1 MARVLM
7 MTDFTESYGNK
18 LLQGIIKYSH
28 EHSPWVVGKIPLSF
42 RDGNQLKT
50 AADIASHWKADA
62 IIGQFRS
69 FEDIRPFQERGII
82 PVAQDYLQTFPGI
95 VNITGDYLEAGRMAA
110 RYFLYKGLKHLAF
123 YGMNGVVWSDGRRNG
138 FMEVAARDTGV
149 FLRKSDIREI
159 KNLKTSWWY
168 NTDKLT
174 HWLRSLPK
182 PVGIYCCDD
191 NKAYDIIEACAQSQ
205 QTGLRIPEDIL
216 LLGTDND
223 ETVCQ
228 LCLPQLS
235 SVALDVENAGYQVAT
250 LIEYLL
256 EIPPQERS
264 KHYSDIIV
272 RPTHIVTRQST
283 DALVNDNP
291 YIFRVLQ
298 YIDSNIGKPIRVDD
312 LVDLVPMSRRTLEE
326 TFAKSMGTSIYRY
339 IIQTRVS
346 RFQELIH
353 NGLPPTKA
361 AMELGIEYKSL
372 SRELK
377 RISGLSPKEY
387 ASRKDLK

>member
-50 AADIASHWKADA
+50 AAEIADHWKADA

-82 PVAQDYLQTFPGI
+82 PVAQDFLQSFPGI
-95 VNITGDYLEAGRMAA
+95 INITGDYLEAGRMAA
-110 RYFLYKGLKHLAF
+110 RYFMERGLRHFAY
-123 YGMNGVVWSDGRRNG
+123 YGLNGVVWSDGRRDG
-138 FMEVAARDTGV
+138 FMEVAARDAGAP
-149 FLRKSDIREI
+149 LRKSDIREI

-168 NTDKLT
+168 STEKLI

-191 NKAYDIIEACAQSQ
+191 NKAYNIIEACSQSQ

-228 LCLPQLS
+228 LCMPQLS
-235 SVALDVENAGYQVAT
+235 SVALDVEIAGYQVAA

-256 EIPPQERS
+256 NLPPGERS

-272 RPTHIVTRQST
+272 RPTHIVTRHST

-291 YIFRVLQ
+291 YISKILR
-298 YIDSNIGKPIRVDD
+298 YIENNIGKSLRVED
-312 LVDLVPMSRRTLEE
+312 LVALVPMSRRTLEE
-326 TFAKSMGTSIYRY
+326 TFSKSMGTSIYR
-339 IIQTRVS
+339 
-346 RFQELIH
+346 
-353 NGLPPTKA
+353 
-361 AMELGIEYKSL
+361 
-372 SRELK
+372 
-377 RISGLSPKEY
+377 
-387 ASRKDLK
+387 

>member
-50 AADIASHWKADA
+50 AAEIADHWKADA

-82 PVAQDYLQTFPGI
+82 PVAQDFLQSFPGI
-95 VNITGDYLEAGRMAA
+95 INITGDYLEAGRMAA
-110 RYFLYKGLKHLAF
+110 RYFMERGLRHFAY
-123 YGMNGVVWSDGRRNG
+123 YGLNGVVWSDGRRDG
-138 FMEVAARDTGV
+138 FMEVAARDAGAP
-149 FLRKSDIREI
+149 LRKSDIREN

-168 NTDKLT
+168 NTEKLI

-191 NKAYDIIEACAQSQ
+191 NKAYNIIEACSQSQ

-228 LCLPQLS
+228 LCMPQLS
-235 SVALDVENAGYQVAT
+235 SVALDVEIAGYQVAA

-256 EIPPQERS
+256 NQPPKERS

-272 RPTHIVTRQST
+272 RPTHIVTRHST

-291 YIFRVLQ
+291 YISKILR
-298 YIDSNIGKPIRVDD
+298 YIENNIGKSLRVED
-312 LVDLVPMSRRTLEE
+312 LVALVPMSRRTLEE
-326 TFAKSMGTSIYRY
+326 TFSKSMGTSIYRY

-346 RFQELIH
+346 RFQKLILG
-353 NGLPPTKA
+353 GLSPSQA
-361 AMELGIEYKSL
+361 AMELGLEYKSL
-372 SRELK
+372 SREFK
-377 RISGLSPKEY
+377 RQTGLSPKDFLSQ
-387 ASRKDLK
+387 AQ

>member
-50 AADIASHWKADA
+50 AAEIADHWKADA

-69 FEDIRPFQERGII
+69 FEDIRPFQEKGII
-82 PVAQDYLQTFPGI
+82 PVAQDFLQSFPGI
-95 VNITGDYLEAGRMAA
+95 INITGDYLEAGRMAA
-110 RYFLYKGLKHLAF
+110 RYFMERGLRHFAY
-123 YGMNGVVWSDGRRNG
+123 YGLNGVVWSDGRRDG
-138 FMEVAARDTGV
+138 FMEVAARDAGAP
-149 FLRKSDIREI
+149 LRKSDIREI

-168 NTDKLT
+168 NTEKLI

-191 NKAYDIIEACAQSQ
+191 NKAYNIIEACSQSQ

-228 LCLPQLS
+228 LCMPQLS
-235 SVALDVENAGYQVAT
+235 SVALDVEIAGYQVAA

-256 EIPPQERS
+256 NLPPKERS

-272 RPTHIVTRQST
+272 RPTHIVTRHST

-291 YIFRVLQ
+291 YISKILR
-298 YIDSNIGKPIRVDD
+298 YIENNIGKSLRVED
-312 LVDLVPMSRRTLEE
+312 LVSLVPMSRRTLEE
-326 TFAKSMGTSIYRY
+326 TFSKSMGTSIYRY

-346 RFQELIH
+346 RFQKLILG
-353 NGLPPTKA
+353 GLSPSQA
-361 AMELGIEYKSL
+361 AMELGLEYKSL
-372 SRELK
+372 SREFK
-377 RISGLSPKEY
+377 RQTGLSPKEFLSQ
-387 ASRKDLK
+387 AQ

>member
-18 LLQGIIKYSH
+18 LLQGIIRYSH

-95 VNITGDYLEAGRMAA
+95 INITGDYLEAGRMAA
-110 RYFLYKGLKHLAF
+110 RYFIDKGIKHFAF
-123 YGMNGVVWSDGRRNG
+123 YGLNGIVWSDGRRNG
-138 FMEVAARDTGV
+138 FMEAAARNADV
-149 FLRKSDIREI
+149 LLRKSDIREI
-159 KNLKTSWWY
+159 RNLKTSWWY
-168 NTDKLT
+168 NADKLI

-191 NKAYDIIEACAQSQ
+191 NKAYNIIEACSQAQQ
-205 QTGLRIPEDIL
+205 AGLRIPEDIL

-228 LCLPQLS
+228 LCMPQLS

-256 EIPPQERS
+256 GFPPQERS
-264 KHYSDIIV
+264 RHYSDIIV
-272 RPTHIVTRQST
+272 RPTHIVTRHST

-291 YIFRVLQ
+291 YISRILR
-298 YIDSNIGKPIRVDD
+298 YIDDNVVKPLRVNE
-312 LVDLVPMSRRTLEE
+312 LVALVPMSRRTLEE
-326 TFAKSMGTSIYRY
+326 TFSKSMGSSIYRY
-339 IIQTRVS
+339 IIQTRIS
-346 RFQELIH
+346 RFQTLMQ
-353 NGLPPTKA
+353 NGLAPSQA
-361 AMELGIEYKSL
+361 AIEMGMDYKVL
-372 SRELK
+372 SREFK
-377 RISGLSPKEY
+377 RIKGLSPKEY
-387 ASRKDLK
+387 VAGIR

>member
-95 VNITGDYLEAGRMAA
+95 INITGDYLEAGRMAA
-110 RYFLYKGLKHLAF
+110 RYFIDKGVKHFAY
-123 YGMNGVVWSDGRRNG
+123 YGLNGIVWSDGRRNG
-138 FMEVAARDTGV
+138 FMEAAARNADV
-149 FLRKSDIREI
+149 LLRKSDIREI
-159 KNLKTSWWY
+159 RNLKTSWWY
-168 NTDKLT
+168 NADKLI

-191 NKAYDIIEACAQSQ
+191 NKAYTIIEACSQAQQ
-205 QTGLRIPEDIL
+205 AGLRIPEDIL

-235 SVALDVENAGYQVAT
+235 SVALDVEIAGYQVAT

-256 EIPPQERS
+256 GFPPQERS
-264 KHYSDIIV
+264 RHYSDIIV
-272 RPTHIVTRQST
+272 RPTHIVTRHST

-291 YIFRVLQ
+291 YIARILR
-298 YIDSNIGKPIRVDD
+298 YIGDNVGKPIRVDE
-312 LVDLVPMSRRTLEE
+312 LVELVPMSRRSLED
-326 TFAKSMGTSIYRY
+326 TFSQSMGTSIYQY

-346 RFQELIH
+346 RFQKLIQ
-353 NGLPPTKA
+353 NGQSPSQA
-361 AMELGIEYKSL
+361 ALEMGMDYKVL
-372 SRELK
+372 AREFK
-377 RISGLSPKEY
+377 RINGLSPKEY
-387 ASRKDLK
+387 VQSKL

>member
-50 AADIASHWKADA
+50 AAEIADHWKADA

-69 FEDIRPFQERGII
+69 FEDIRPFQEKGII
-82 PVAQDYLQTFPGI
+82 PVAQDFLQSFPGI
-95 VNITGDYLEAGRMAA
+95 INITGDYLEAGRMAA
-110 RYFLYKGLKHLAF
+110 RYFMERGLRHFAY
-123 YGMNGVVWSDGRRNG
+123 YGLNGVVWSDGRRDG
-138 FMEVAARDTGV
+138 FMEVAARDAGAP
-149 FLRKSDIREI
+149 LRKSDIREI

-168 NTDKLT
+168 NTEKLI

-191 NKAYDIIEACAQSQ
+191 NKAYNIIEACSQSQ

-228 LCLPQLS
+228 LCMPQLS
-235 SVALDVENAGYQVAT
+235 SVALDVEIAGYQVAA

-256 EIPPQERS
+256 NLPPKERS

-272 RPTHIVTRQST
+272 RPTHIVTRHST

-291 YIFRVLQ
+291 YISKILR
-298 YIDSNIGKPIRVDD
+298 YIENNIGKSLRVED
-312 LVDLVPMSRRTLEE
+312 LVALVPMSRRTLEE
-326 TFAKSMGTSIYRY
+326 TFSKSIGTSIYRY

-346 RFQELIH
+346 RFQKLIMG
-353 NGLPPTKA
+353 GLSPSQA
-361 AMELGIEYKSL
+361 AMELGLEYKSL
-372 SRELK
+372 SREFK
-377 RISGLSPKEY
+377 RQTGLSPKEFLSQ
-387 ASRKDLK
+387 AQ

>member
-50 AADIASHWKADA
+50 AAEIADHWKADA

-82 PVAQDYLQTFPGI
+82 PVAQDFLQSFPGI
-95 VNITGDYLEAGRMAA
+95 INITGDYLEAGRMAA
-110 RYFLYKGLKHLAF
+110 RYFMERGLRHFAY
-123 YGMNGVVWSDGRRNG
+123 YGLNGVVWSDGRRDG
-138 FMEVAARDTGV
+138 FMEVAARDADAP
-149 FLRKSDIREI
+149 LRKSDIREI

-168 NTDKLT
+168 NTEKLI

-191 NKAYDIIEACAQSQ
+191 NKAYNIIEACSQSQ

-228 LCLPQLS
+228 LCMPQLS
-235 SVALDVENAGYQVAT
+235 SVALDVEIAGYQVAA

-256 EIPPQERS
+256 NLPPKERS

-272 RPTHIVTRQST
+272 RPTQIVTRHST

-291 YIFRVLQ
+291 YISKILR
-298 YIDSNIGKPIRVDD
+298 YIENNIGKSLRVED
-312 LVDLVPMSRRTLEE
+312 LVALVPMSRRTLEE
-326 TFAKSMGTSIYRY
+326 TFSKSMGTSIYRY
-339 IIQTRVS
+339 IIRTRVS
-346 RFQELIH
+346 RFQKLILG
-353 NGLPPTKA
+353 GLSPSQA
-361 AMELGIEYKSL
+361 AMELGLEYKSL
-372 SRELK
+372 SREFK
-377 RISGLSPKEY
+377 RQTGLSPKEFLSQ
-387 ASRKDLK
+387 AQ

>member
-50 AADIASHWKADA
+50 AAEIADHWKADA

-82 PVAQDYLQTFPGI
+82 PVAQDFLQSFPGI
-95 VNITGDYLEAGRMAA
+95 INITGDYLEAGRMAA
-110 RYFLYKGLKHLAF
+110 RYFMERGLRHFAY
-123 YGMNGVVWSDGRRNG
+123 YGLNGVVWSDGRRDG
-138 FMEVAARDTGV
+138 FMEVAARDAGAP
-149 FLRKSDIREI
+149 LRKSDIREI

-168 NTDKLT
+168 NTEKLI

-191 NKAYDIIEACAQSQ
+191 NKAYNIIEACSQSQ

-228 LCLPQLS
+228 LCMPQLS
-235 SVALDVENAGYQVAT
+235 SVALDVEIAGYQVAA

-256 EIPPQERS
+256 NLPPKERS

-272 RPTHIVTRQST
+272 RPTQIVTRHST

-291 YIFRVLQ
+291 YISKILR
-298 YIDSNIGKPIRVDD
+298 YIENNIGKSLRVED
-312 LVDLVPMSRRTLEE
+312 LVALVPMSRRTLEE
-326 TFAKSMGTSIYRY
+326 TFSKSMGTSIYRY
-339 IIQTRVS
+339 IIRTRVS
-346 RFQELIH
+346 RFQKLILG
-353 NGLPPTKA
+353 GLSPSQA
-361 AMELGIEYKSL
+361 AMELGLEYKSL
-372 SRELK
+372 SREFK
-377 RISGLSPKEY
+377 RQTGLSPKEFLSQ
-387 ASRKDLK
+387 AQ

>member
-1 MARVLM
+1 M

-50 AADIASHWKADA
+50 AAEIADHWKADA

-82 PVAQDYLQTFPGI
+82 PVAQDFLQSFPGI
-95 VNITGDYLEAGRMAA
+95 INITGDYLEAGRMAA
-110 RYFLYKGLKHLAF
+110 RYFMERGLRHFAY
-123 YGMNGVVWSDGRRNG
+123 YGLNGVVWSDGRRDG
-138 FMEVAARDTGV
+138 FMEVAARDAGAP
-149 FLRKSDIREI
+149 LRKSDIREI

-168 NTDKLT
+168 NTEKLI

-191 NKAYDIIEACAQSQ
+191 NKAYNIIEACSQSQ

-228 LCLPQLS
+228 LCMPQLS
-235 SVALDVENAGYQVAT
+235 SVALDVEIAGYQVAAF
-250 LIEYLL
+250 IEYLL
-256 EIPPQERS
+256 NLPLMERS

-272 RPTHIVTRQST
+272 RPTHIVTRHST

-291 YIFRVLQ
+291 YISKILR
-298 YIDSNIGKPIRVDD
+298 YIENNIGKSLRVED
-312 LVDLVPMSRRTLEE
+312 LVALVPMSRRTLEE
-326 TFAKSMGTSIYRY
+326 TFSKSMGTSIYRY

-346 RFQELIH
+346 RFQKLILG
-353 NGLPPTKA
+353 GLSPSQA
-361 AMELGIEYKSL
+361 AMELGLEYKSL
-372 SRELK
+372 SREFK
-377 RISGLSPKEY
+377 RQTGLSPKDFLSQ
-387 ASRKDLK
+387 AQ

>member
-50 AADIASHWKADA
+50 AAEIADHWKADA

-69 FEDIRPFQERGII
+69 FEDIRPFQGRGLI
-82 PVAQDYLQTFPGI
+82 PVAQDFLQTFPGI
-95 VNITGDYLEAGRMAA
+95 INITGDYLEAGRMAA
-110 RYFLYKGLKHLAF
+110 RYFMERGLRHFAY
-123 YGMNGVVWSDGRRNG
+123 YGLNGVVWSDGRRDG
-138 FMEVAARDTGV
+138 FMEVAARDAGAP
-149 FLRKSDIREI
+149 LRKSDIREI

-168 NTDKLT
+168 NTEKLI

-191 NKAYDIIEACAQSQ
+191 NKAYNIIEACSQSQ

-228 LCLPQLS
+228 LCMPQLS
-235 SVALDVENAGYQVAT
+235 SVALDVEIAGYQVAA

-256 EIPPQERS
+256 NLPPKERS

-272 RPTHIVTRQST
+272 RPTHIVTRHST

-291 YIFRVLQ
+291 YISKILR
-298 YIDSNIGKPIRVDD
+298 YIENNIGKSLRVED
-312 LVDLVPMSRRTLEE
+312 LVTLVPMSRRTLEE
-326 TFAKSMGTSIYRY
+326 TFSKSMGTSIYRY

-346 RFQELIH
+346 RFQKLILG
-353 NGLPPTKA
+353 GLSPSQA
-361 AMELGIEYKSL
+361 AMELGLEYKSL
-372 SRELK
+372 SREFK
-377 RISGLSPKEY
+377 RQTGLSPKEFLSQ
-387 ASRKDLK
+387 AQ

>member
-1 MARVLM
+1 M

-50 AADIASHWKADA
+50 AAEIADHWKADA

-82 PVAQDYLQTFPGI
+82 PVAQDFLQSFPGI
-95 VNITGDYLEAGRMAA
+95 INITGDYLEAGRMAA
-110 RYFLYKGLKHLAF
+110 RYFMERGLRHFAY
-123 YGMNGVVWSDGRRNG
+123 YGVNGVVWSDGRRDG
-138 FMEVAARDTGV
+138 FMEVAARDAGAPQ
-149 FLRKSDIREI
+149 RKSDIREI

-168 NTDKLT
+168 NTEKLI

-191 NKAYDIIEACAQSQ
+191 NKAYNIIEACSQSH

-223 ETVCQ
+223 ETMCQ
-228 LCLPQLS
+228 LCMPQLS
-235 SVALDVENAGYQVAT
+235 SVALDVEIAGYQVAA

-256 EIPPQERS
+256 NLPPKERS

-272 RPTHIVTRQST
+272 RPTHIVTRHST

-291 YIFRVLQ
+291 YISKILR
-298 YIDSNIGKPIRVDD
+298 YIENNIGKSLRVED
-312 LVDLVPMSRRTLEE
+312 LVALVPMSRRTLEE
-326 TFAKSMGTSIYRY
+326 TFSKSMGTSIYRY

-346 RFQELIH
+346 RFQKLILG
-353 NGLPPTKA
+353 GLSPSQA
-361 AMELGIEYKSL
+361 AMELGLEYKSL
-372 SRELK
+372 SREFK
-377 RISGLSPKEY
+377 RQTGLSPKEFLSQ
-387 ASRKDLK
+387 AQ

>member
-50 AADIASHWKADA
+50 AAEIAEHWKADA

-69 FEDIRPFQERGII
+69 FEDIRPFQEKGII
-82 PVAQDYLQTFPGI
+82 PVAQDFLQSFPGI
-95 VNITGDYLEAGRMAA
+95 INITGDYLEAGRMAA
-110 RYFLYKGLKHLAF
+110 RYFMERGLRHFAY
-123 YGMNGVVWSDGRRNG
+123 YGLNGVVWSDGRRDG
-138 FMEVAARDTGV
+138 FMEVAARDAGAP
-149 FLRKSDIREI
+149 LRKSDIREI

-168 NTDKLT
+168 NTEKLI

-191 NKAYDIIEACAQSQ
+191 NKAYNIIEACSQSQ

-228 LCLPQLS
+228 LCMPQLS
-235 SVALDVENAGYQVAT
+235 SVALDVEIAGYQVAA

-256 EIPPQERS
+256 NLPPKERS

-272 RPTHIVTRQST
+272 RPTHIVTRHST

-291 YIFRVLQ
+291 YISKILR
-298 YIDSNIGKPIRVDD
+298 YIENNIGKSLRVED
-312 LVDLVPMSRRTLEE
+312 LVSLVPMSRRTLEE
-326 TFAKSMGTSIYRY
+326 TFSKSMGTSIYRY

-346 RFQELIH
+346 RFQKLIMG
-353 NGLPPTKA
+353 GLSPSQA
-361 AMELGIEYKSL
+361 AMELGLEYKSL
-372 SRELK
+372 SREFK
-377 RISGLSPKEY
+377 RQTGLSPKEFLSQ
-387 ASRKDLK
+387 AQ

>member
-50 AADIASHWKADA
+50 AAEIADHWKADA

-69 FEDIRPFQERGII
+69 FEDIRPFQEKGII
-82 PVAQDYLQTFPGI
+82 PVAQDFLQSFPGI
-95 VNITGDYLEAGRMAA
+95 INITGDYLEAGRMAA
-110 RYFLYKGLKHLAF
+110 RYFMERGLRHFAY
-123 YGMNGVVWSDGRRNG
+123 YGLNGVVWSDGRRDG
-138 FMEVAARDTGV
+138 FMEVAARDAGAP
-149 FLRKSDIREI
+149 LRKSDIREI

-168 NTDKLT
+168 NTEKLI

-191 NKAYDIIEACAQSQ
+191 NKAYNIIEACSQSQ

-228 LCLPQLS
+228 LCMPQLS
-235 SVALDVENAGYQVAT
+235 SVALDVEIAGYQVAA

-256 EIPPQERS
+256 NLPPKERS

-272 RPTHIVTRQST
+272 RPTHIVTRHST

-291 YIFRVLQ
+291 YISKILR
-298 YIDSNIGKPIRVDD
+298 YIENNIGKSLRVEDM
-312 LVDLVPMSRRTLEE
+312 VALVPMSRRTLEE
-326 TFAKSMGTSIYRY
+326 TFSKSMGTSIYRY

-346 RFQELIH
+346 RFQKLIL
-353 NGLPPTKA
+353 GGFSPSQA
-361 AMELGIEYKSL
+361 AMELGLEYKSL
-372 SRELK
+372 SREFK
-377 RISGLSPKEY
+377 RQTGLSPKEFLSQ
-387 ASRKDLK
+387 AQ

>member
-50 AADIASHWKADA
+50 AAEIADHWKADA

-82 PVAQDYLQTFPGI
+82 PVAQDFLQSFPGI
-95 VNITGDYLEAGRMAA
+95 INITGDYLEAGRMAA
-110 RYFLYKGLKHLAF
+110 RYFMERGLRHFAY
-123 YGMNGVVWSDGRRNG
+123 YGLNGVVWSDGRRDG
-138 FMEVAARDTGV
+138 FMEVAARDAGAP
-149 FLRKSDIREI
+149 LRKSDIREI

-168 NTDKLT
+168 NTEKLI

-191 NKAYDIIEACAQSQ
+191 NKAYNIIEACSQSQ

-228 LCLPQLS
+228 LCMPQLS
-235 SVALDVENAGYQVAT
+235 SVALDVEIAGYQVAA

-256 EIPPQERS
+256 NLPPMERS

-272 RPTHIVTRQST
+272 RPTHIVTRHST

-291 YIFRVLQ
+291 YISKILR
-298 YIDSNIGKPIRVDD
+298 YIENNIGKSLRVED
-312 LVDLVPMSRRTLEE
+312 LVALVPMSRRTLEE
-326 TFAKSMGTSIYRY
+326 TFSKSMGTSIYRY

-346 RFQELIH
+346 RFQKLILG
-353 NGLPPTKA
+353 GLSPSQA
-361 AMELGIEYKSL
+361 AMELGLEYKSL
-372 SRELK
+372 SREFK
-377 RISGLSPKEY
+377 RQTGLSPKEFLSQ
-387 ASRKDLK
+387 AQ

>member
-50 AADIASHWKADA
+50 AAEIADHWKADA

-69 FEDIRPFQERGII
+69 FEDIRPFQEKGII
-82 PVAQDYLQTFPGI
+82 PVAQDFLQSFPGI
-95 VNITGDYLEAGRMAA
+95 INITGDYLEAGRMAA
-110 RYFLYKGLKHLAF
+110 RYFMERGLRHFAY
-123 YGMNGVVWSDGRRNG
+123 YGLNGVVWSDGRRDG
-138 FMEVAARDTGV
+138 FMEVAARDAGAP
-149 FLRKSDIREI
+149 LRKSDIREI

-168 NTDKLT
+168 NTEKLI

-191 NKAYDIIEACAQSQ
+191 NKAYNIIEACSQSQ

-228 LCLPQLS
+228 LCMPQLS
-235 SVALDVENAGYQVAT
+235 SVALDVEIAGYQVAA

-256 EIPPQERS
+256 NLPPKERS

-272 RPTHIVTRQST
+272 RPTHIVTRHST

-291 YIFRVLQ
+291 YISKILR
-298 YIDSNIGKPIRVDD
+298 YIENNIGKSLRVEDM
-312 LVDLVPMSRRTLEE
+312 VALVPMSRRTLEE
-326 TFAKSMGTSIYRY
+326 TFSKSMGTSIYRY

-346 RFQELIH
+346 RFQKLILG
-353 NGLPPTKA
+353 GLSPSQA
-361 AMELGIEYKSL
+361 AMELGLEYKSL
-372 SRELK
+372 SREFK
-377 RISGLSPKEY
+377 RQTGLSPKEFLSQ
-387 ASRKDLK
+387 AQ

>member
-50 AADIASHWKADA
+50 AAEIADHWKADA

-82 PVAQDYLQTFPGI
+82 PVAQDFLQSFPGI
-95 VNITGDYLEAGRMAA
+95 INITGDYLEAGRMAA
-110 RYFLYKGLKHLAF
+110 RYFMERGLRHFAY
-123 YGMNGVVWSDGRRNG
+123 YGLNGVVWSDGRRDG
-138 FMEVAARDTGV
+138 FMEVAARDAGAP
-149 FLRKSDIREI
+149 LRKSHIREI

-168 NTDKLT
+168 NTEKLI

-191 NKAYDIIEACAQSQ
+191 NKAYNIIEACSQSQ

-228 LCLPQLS
+228 LCMPQLS
-235 SVALDVENAGYQVAT
+235 SVALDVEIAGYQVAA

-256 EIPPQERS
+256 NLPPKERS

-272 RPTHIVTRQST
+272 RPTHIVTRHST

-291 YIFRVLQ
+291 YISKILR
-298 YIDSNIGKPIRVDD
+298 YIENNIGKSLRVED
-312 LVDLVPMSRRTLEE
+312 LVALVPMSRRTLEE
-326 TFAKSMGTSIYRY
+326 TFSKSMGTSIYRY
-339 IIQTRVS
+339 IIRTRVS
-346 RFQELIH
+346 RFQKLILG
-353 NGLPPTKA
+353 GLSPSQA
-361 AMELGIEYKSL
+361 AMELGLEYKSL
-372 SRELK
+372 SREFK
-377 RISGLSPKEY
+377 RQTGLSPKEFLSQ
-387 ASRKDLK
+387 AQ

>member
-1 MARVLM
+1 M

-50 AADIASHWKADA
+50 AAEIADHWKADA

-82 PVAQDYLQTFPGI
+82 PVAQDFLQSFPGI
-95 VNITGDYLEAGRMAA
+95 INITGDYLEAGRMAA
-110 RYFLYKGLKHLAF
+110 RYFMERGLRHFAY
-123 YGMNGVVWSDGRRNG
+123 YGLNGVVWSDGRRDG
-138 FMEVAARDTGV
+138 FMEVAARDAGAP
-149 FLRKSDIREI
+149 LRKSDIREN

-168 NTDKLT
+168 NTEKLI

-191 NKAYDIIEACAQSQ
+191 NKAYNIIEACSQSQ

-228 LCLPQLS
+228 LCMPQLS
-235 SVALDVENAGYQVAT
+235 SVALDVEIAGYQVAA

-256 EIPPQERS
+256 NQPPKERS

-272 RPTHIVTRQST
+272 RPTHIVTRHST

-291 YIFRVLQ
+291 YISKILR
-298 YIDSNIGKPIRVDD
+298 YIENNIGKSLRVED
-312 LVDLVPMSRRTLEE
+312 LVALVPMSRRTLEE
-326 TFAKSMGTSIYRY
+326 TFSKSMGTSIYRY

-346 RFQELIH
+346 RFQKLILG
-353 NGLPPTKA
+353 GLSPSQA
-361 AMELGIEYKSL
+361 AMELGLEYKSL
-372 SRELK
+372 SREFK
-377 RISGLSPKEY
+377 RQTGLSPKDFLSQ
-387 ASRKDLK
+387 AQ

>member
-50 AADIASHWKADA
+50 AAEIADHWKADA

-82 PVAQDYLQTFPGI
+82 PVAQDFLQSFPGI
-95 VNITGDYLEAGRMAA
+95 INITGDYLEAGRMAA
-110 RYFLYKGLKHLAF
+110 RYFMERGLRHFAY
-123 YGMNGVVWSDGRRNG
+123 YGLNGVVWSDGRRDG
-138 FMEVAARDTGV
+138 FMEVAARDAGAP
-149 FLRKSDIREI
+149 LRKSDIREI

-168 NTDKLT
+168 NTEKLI

-191 NKAYDIIEACAQSQ
+191 NKAYNIIEACSQSQ

-228 LCLPQLS
+228 LCMPQLS
-235 SVALDVENAGYQVAT
+235 SVALDVEIAGYQVAA

-256 EIPPQERS
+256 NLPPKERS

-272 RPTHIVTRQST
+272 RPTHIVTHHST

-291 YIFRVLQ
+291 YISKILR
-298 YIDSNIGKPIRVDD
+298 YIENNIGKSLRVED
-312 LVDLVPMSRRTLEE
+312 LVALVPMSRRTLEE
-326 TFAKSMGTSIYRY
+326 TFSKSMGTSIYRY

-346 RFQELIH
+346 RFQKLILG
-353 NGLPPTKA
+353 GLSPSQA
-361 AMELGIEYKSL
+361 AMELGLEYKSL
-372 SRELK
+372 SREFK
-377 RISGLSPKEY
+377 RQTGLSPKEFLSQ
-387 ASRKDLK
+387 AQ

>member
-1 MARVLM
+1 M

-50 AADIASHWKADA
+50 AAEIADHWKADA

-82 PVAQDYLQTFPGI
+82 PVAQDFLQSFPGI
-95 VNITGDYLEAGRMAA
+95 INITGDYLEAGRMAA
-110 RYFLYKGLKHLAF
+110 RYFMERGLRHFAY
-123 YGMNGVVWSDGRRNG
+123 YGLNGVVWSDGRRDG
-138 FMEVAARDTGV
+138 FMEVAARDAGAP
-149 FLRKSDIREI
+149 LRKSDIREI

-168 NTDKLT
+168 NTEKLI

-191 NKAYDIIEACAQSQ
+191 NKAYNIIEACSQSQ

-228 LCLPQLS
+228 LCMPQLS
-235 SVALDVENAGYQVAT
+235 SVALDVEIAGYQVAA

-256 EIPPQERS
+256 NLPPKERS

-272 RPTHIVTRQST
+272 RPTHIVTRHST

-291 YIFRVLQ
+291 YISKILR
-298 YIDSNIGKPIRVDD
+298 YIENNIGKSLRVED
-312 LVDLVPMSRRTLEE
+312 LVALVPMSRRTLEE
-326 TFAKSMGTSIYRY
+326 TFSKSMGTSIYRY
-339 IIQTRVS
+339 IIRTRVS
-346 RFQELIH
+346 RFQKLILG
-353 NGLPPTKA
+353 GLSPSQA
-361 AMELGIEYKSL
+361 AMELGLEYKSL
-372 SRELK
+372 SREFK
-377 RISGLSPKEY
+377 RQTGLSPKEFLSQ
-387 ASRKDLK
+387 AQ

>member
-50 AADIASHWKADA
+50 AADIADHWKADA

-95 VNITGDYLEAGRMAA
+95 INITGDYLEAGRMAA
-110 RYFLYKGLKHLAF
+110 RYFMERGLRHFAY
-123 YGMNGVVWSDGRRNG
+123 YGLNGVVWSDRRRDG
-138 FMEVAARDTGV
+138 FMEVAARDAGAP
-149 FLRKSDIREI
+149 LRKSDIREI

-168 NTDKLT
+168 NTEKLI

-191 NKAYDIIEACAQSQ
+191 NKAYNIIEACAQSQ

-228 LCLPQLS
+228 LCMPQLS
-235 SVALDVENAGYQVAT
+235 SVALDVEIAGYQVAA

-256 EIPPQERS
+256 NLPPKERS

-272 RPTHIVTRQST
+272 RPTHIVTRHST
-283 DALVNDNP
+283 DALVNEHP
-291 YIFRVLQ
+291 YISKILR
-298 YIDSNIGKPIRVDD
+298 YIENNIGKSLRVED
-312 LVDLVPMSRRTLEE
+312 LVALVPMSRRTLEE
-326 TFAKSMGTSIYRY
+326 TFSKSMGTSIYRY

-346 RFQELIH
+346 RFQKLILG
-353 NGLPPTKA
+353 GLSPSQA
-361 AMELGIEYKSL
+361 AMELGLEYKSL
-372 SRELK
+372 SREFK
-377 RISGLSPKEY
+377 RQTGLSPKEFLSQ
-387 ASRKDLK
+387 AQ

>member
-50 AADIASHWKADA
+50 AAEIADHWKADA

-82 PVAQDYLQTFPGI
+82 PVAQDFLQSFPGI
-95 VNITGDYLEAGRMAA
+95 INITGDYLEAGRMAA
-110 RYFLYKGLKHLAF
+110 RYFMERGLRHFAY
-123 YGMNGVVWSDGRRNG
+123 YGLNGVVWSDGRRDG
-138 FMEVAARDTGV
+138 FMEVAARDAGAP
-149 FLRKSDIREI
+149 LRKSDIREI

-168 NTDKLT
+168 NTEKLI

-191 NKAYDIIEACAQSQ
+191 NKAYNIIEACSQSQ

-228 LCLPQLS
+228 LCMPQLS
-235 SVALDVENAGYQVAT
+235 SVALDVEIAGYQVAA

-256 EIPPQERS
+256 NLPPKERS

-272 RPTHIVTRQST
+272 RPTHIVTRHST

-291 YIFRVLQ
+291 YISKILR
-298 YIDSNIGKPIRVDD
+298 YIENNIGKSLRVED
-312 LVDLVPMSRRTLEE
+312 LVALVPMSRRTLEE
-326 TFAKSMGTSIYRY
+326 TFSKSMGTSIYRY
-339 IIQTRVS
+339 IIRTRVS
-346 RFQELIH
+346 RFQKLILG
-353 NGLPPTKA
+353 GLSPSQA
-361 AMELGIEYKSL
+361 AMELGLEYKSL
-372 SRELK
+372 SREFK
-377 RISGLSPKEY
+377 RQTGLSPKEFLSQ
-387 ASRKDLK
+387 AQ

>member
-50 AADIASHWKADA
+50 AAEIADHWKADA

-69 FEDIRPFQERGII
+69 FEDIRPFQEKGII
-82 PVAQDYLQTFPGI
+82 PVAQDFLQSFPGI
-95 VNITGDYLEAGRMAA
+95 INITGDYLEAGRMAA
-110 RYFLYKGLKHLAF
+110 RYFMERGLRHFAY
-123 YGMNGVVWSDGRRNG
+123 YGLNGVVWSDGRRDG
-138 FMEVAARDTGV
+138 FMEVAARDAGAP
-149 FLRKSDIREI
+149 LRKSDIREI

-168 NTDKLT
+168 NTEKLI

-191 NKAYDIIEACAQSQ
+191 NKAYNIIEACSQSQ

-228 LCLPQLS
+228 LCMPQLS
-235 SVALDVENAGYQVAT
+235 SVALDVEIAGYQVAA

-256 EIPPQERS
+256 NLPPKERS

-272 RPTHIVTRQST
+272 RPTHIVTRHST

-291 YIFRVLQ
+291 YISKILR
-298 YIDSNIGKPIRVDD
+298 YIENNIGKSLRVED
-312 LVDLVPMSRRTLEE
+312 LVALVPMSRRTLEE
-326 TFAKSMGTSIYRY
+326 TFSKSMGTSIYRY

-346 RFQELIH
+346 RFQKLILG
-353 NGLPPTKA
+353 GLSPSQA
-361 AMELGIEYKSL
+361 AMELGLEYKSL
-372 SRELK
+372 SREFK
-377 RISGLSPKEY
+377 RQTGLSPKEFLSQ
-387 ASRKDLK
+387 AQ

>member
-50 AADIASHWKADA
+50 AAEIADHWKADA

-82 PVAQDYLQTFPGI
+82 PVAQDFLQSFPGI
-95 VNITGDYLEAGRMAA
+95 INITGDYLEAGRMAA
-110 RYFLYKGLKHLAF
+110 RYFMERGLRHFAY
-123 YGMNGVVWSDGRRNG
+123 YGLNGVVWSDGRRDG
-138 FMEVAARDTGV
+138 FMEVAARDAGAP
-149 FLRKSDIREI
+149 LRKSDIREI

-168 NTDKLT
+168 NTEKLI

-191 NKAYDIIEACAQSQ
+191 NKAYNIIEACSQSQ

-228 LCLPQLS
+228 LCMPQLS
-235 SVALDVENAGYQVAT
+235 SVALDVEIAGYQVAA

-256 EIPPQERS
+256 NLPPKERS

-272 RPTHIVTRQST
+272 RPTHIVTRHST

-291 YIFRVLQ
+291 YISKILR
-298 YIDSNIGKPIRVDD
+298 YIENNIGKSLRVED
-312 LVDLVPMSRRTLEE
+312 LVALVPMSRRTLEE
-326 TFAKSMGTSIYRY
+326 TFSKSMGTSIYRY

-346 RFQELIH
+346 RFQKLILG
-353 NGLPPTKA
+353 GLSPSQA
-361 AMELGIEYKSL
+361 AMELGLEYKSL
-372 SRELK
+372 SREFK
-377 RISGLSPKEY
+377 RQTGLSPKDFLSQ
-387 ASRKDLK
+387 AQ

>member
-50 AADIASHWKADA
+50 AAEIADHWKADA

-69 FEDIRPFQERGII
+69 FEDIRPFQEKGII
-82 PVAQDYLQTFPGI
+82 PVAQDFLQSFPGI
-95 VNITGDYLEAGRMAA
+95 INITGDYLEAGRMAA
-110 RYFLYKGLKHLAF
+110 RYFMEHGLRHFAY
-123 YGMNGVVWSDGRRNG
+123 YGLNGVVWSDGRRDG
-138 FMEVAARDTGV
+138 FMEVAARDAGAP
-149 FLRKSDIREI
+149 LRKSDIREI

-168 NTDKLT
+168 NTEKLI

-191 NKAYDIIEACAQSQ
+191 NKAYNIIEACSQSQ

-228 LCLPQLS
+228 LCMPQLS
-235 SVALDVENAGYQVAT
+235 SVALDVEIAGYQVAA

-256 EIPPQERS
+256 NLPPGERS

-272 RPTHIVTRQST
+272 RPTHIVTRHST
-283 DALVNDNP
+283 DALMNDNP
-291 YIFRVLQ
+291 YISKILQ
-298 YIDSNIGKPIRVDD
+298 YIENNIGKSLRVED
-312 LVDLVPMSRRTLEE
+312 LVALVPMSRRTLEE
-326 TFAKSMGTSIYRY
+326 TFSKSMGTSIYRY

-346 RFQELIH
+346 RFQKLILG
-353 NGLPPTKA
+353 GLSPSQA
-361 AMELGIEYKSL
+361 AMELGLEYKSL
-372 SRELK
+372 SREFK
-377 RISGLSPKEY
+377 RQTGLSPKEFLSQ
-387 ASRKDLK
+387 AQ

>member
-50 AADIASHWKADA
+50 AAEIADHWKADA

-82 PVAQDYLQTFPGI
+82 PVAQDFLQTFPGI
-95 VNITGDYLEAGRMAA
+95 INITGDYLEAGRMAA
-110 RYFLYKGLKHLAF
+110 RYFMERGLRHFAY
-123 YGMNGVVWSDGRRNG
+123 YGLNGVVWSDGRRDG
-138 FMEVAARDTGV
+138 FMEVAARDAGAP
-149 FLRKSDIREI
+149 LRKSDIREI

-168 NTDKLT
+168 NTEKLI

-191 NKAYDIIEACAQSQ
+191 NKAYNIIEACSQSQ

-228 LCLPQLS
+228 LCMPQLS
-235 SVALDVENAGYQVAT
+235 SVALDVEIAGYQVAA

-256 EIPPQERS
+256 NLPPKERS

-272 RPTHIVTRQST
+272 RPTQIVTRHST

-291 YIFRVLQ
+291 YISKILR
-298 YIDSNIGKPIRVDD
+298 YIENNIGKSLRVED
-312 LVDLVPMSRRTLEE
+312 LVTLVPMSRRTLEE
-326 TFAKSMGTSIYRY
+326 TFSKSMGTSIYRY

-346 RFQELIH
+346 RFQKLILG
-353 NGLPPTKA
+353 GLSPSQA
-361 AMELGIEYKSL
+361 AMELGLEYKSL
-372 SRELK
+372 SREFK
-377 RISGLSPKEY
+377 RQTGLSPKEFLSQ
-387 ASRKDLK
+387 AQ

>member
-50 AADIASHWKADA
+50 AAEIADHWKADA

-82 PVAQDYLQTFPGI
+82 PVAQDFLQSFPGI
-95 VNITGDYLEAGRMAA
+95 INITGDYLEAGRMAA
-110 RYFLYKGLKHLAF
+110 RYFMERGLRHFAY
-123 YGMNGVVWSDGRRNG
+123 YGLNGVVWSDGRRDG
-138 FMEVAARDTGV
+138 FMEVAAQDAGAP
-149 FLRKSDIREI
+149 LRKSDIREI

-168 NTDKLT
+168 NTEKLI

-191 NKAYDIIEACAQSQ
+191 NKAYNIIEACSQSQ

-228 LCLPQLS
+228 LCMPQLS
-235 SVALDVENAGYQVAT
+235 SVALDVEIAGYQVAA

-256 EIPPQERS
+256 NLPPKERS

-272 RPTHIVTRQST
+272 RPTHIVTRHST

-291 YIFRVLQ
+291 YISKILR
-298 YIDSNIGKPIRVDD
+298 YIENNIGKSLRVED
-312 LVDLVPMSRRTLEE
+312 LVALVPMSRRTLEE
-326 TFAKSMGTSIYRY
+326 TFSKSMGTSIYRY

-346 RFQELIH
+346 RFQKLILG
-353 NGLPPTKA
+353 GLSPSQA
-361 AMELGIEYKSL
+361 AMELGLEYKSL
-372 SRELK
+372 SREFK
-377 RISGLSPKEY
+377 RQTGLSPKDFLSQ
-387 ASRKDLK
+387 AQ

>member
-50 AADIASHWKADA
+50 AAEIADHWKADA

-82 PVAQDYLQTFPGI
+82 PVAQDFLQTFPGI
-95 VNITGDYLEAGRMAA
+95 INITGDYLEAGRMAA
-110 RYFLYKGLKHLAF
+110 RYFMERGLRHFAY
-123 YGMNGVVWSDGRRNG
+123 YGLNGVVWSDGRRDG
-138 FMEVAARDTGV
+138 FMEVAARDADAP
-149 FLRKSDIREI
+149 LRKSDIREI

-168 NTDKLT
+168 NTEKLI

-191 NKAYDIIEACAQSQ
+191 NKAYNIIEACSQSQ

-228 LCLPQLS
+228 LCMPQLS
-235 SVALDVENAGYQVAT
+235 SVALDVEIAGYQVAA

-256 EIPPQERS
+256 NLPPKERS

-272 RPTHIVTRQST
+272 RPTHIVTRHST

-291 YIFRVLQ
+291 YISKILR
-298 YIDSNIGKPIRVDD
+298 YIENNIGKSLRVED
-312 LVDLVPMSRRTLEE
+312 LVTLVPMSRRTLEE
-326 TFAKSMGTSIYRY
+326 TFSKSMGTSIYRY

-346 RFQELIH
+346 RFQKLILG
-353 NGLPPTKA
+353 GLSPSQA
-361 AMELGIEYKSL
+361 AMELGLEYKSL
-372 SRELK
+372 SREFK
-377 RISGLSPKEY
+377 RQTGLYPKEFLSQ
-387 ASRKDLK
+387 AQ

>member
-50 AADIASHWKADA
+50 AAEIADHWKADA

-82 PVAQDYLQTFPGI
+82 PVAQDFLQSFPGI
-95 VNITGDYLEAGRMAA
+95 INITGDYMEAGRMAA
-110 RYFLYKGLKHLAF
+110 RYFMERGLRHFAY
-123 YGMNGVVWSDGRRNG
+123 YGLNGVVWSDGRRDG
-138 FMEVAARDTGV
+138 FMEVAARDADAP
-149 FLRKSDIREI
+149 LRKSDIREI

-168 NTDKLT
+168 NTEKLI

-191 NKAYDIIEACAQSQ
+191 NKAYNIIEACSQSQ

-228 LCLPQLS
+228 LCMPQLS
-235 SVALDVENAGYQVAT
+235 SVALDVEIAGYQVAA

-256 EIPPQERS
+256 NLPSKERS

-272 RPTHIVTRQST
+272 RPTHIVTRHST

-291 YIFRVLQ
+291 YISKILR
-298 YIDSNIGKPIRVDD
+298 YIENNIGKSLRVED
-312 LVDLVPMSRRTLEE
+312 LVALVPMSRRTLEE
-326 TFAKSMGTSIYRY
+326 TFSKSMGTSIYRY

-346 RFQELIH
+346 RFQKLILG
-353 NGLPPTKA
+353 GLSPSQA
-361 AMELGIEYKSL
+361 AMELGLEYKSL
-372 SRELK
+372 SREFK
-377 RISGLSPKEY
+377 RQTGLSPKEFLSQ
-387 ASRKDLK
+387 AQ

>member
-42 RDGNQLKT
+42 RDANQLRT

-82 PVAQDYLQTFPGI
+82 PVAQDYLQSFPGI
-95 VNITGDYLEAGRMAA
+95 INITGDYLEAGRMAA
-110 RYFLYKGLKHLAF
+110 RYFIGKGIRHFAY
-123 YGMNGVVWSDGRRNG
+123 YGMNGLVWSDGRRNG
-138 FMEVAARDTGV
+138 FMDAVAREAGV
-149 FLRKSDIREI
+149 TLRKSDIREI
-159 KNLKTSWWY
+159 RNLKTSWWY
-168 NTDKLT
+168 NADKLI

-191 NKAYDIIEACAQSQ
+191 NKAYTIIEACAQSQ
-205 QTGLRIPEDIL
+205 HAGLRIPEDIL

-223 ETVCQ
+223 ETMCQ

-256 EIPPQERS
+256 EMPPGERS

-272 RPTHIVTRQST
+272 RPTHIVTRHST
-283 DALVNDNP
+283 DVLVNDNP
-291 YIFRVLQ
+291 YISKVLQ
-298 YIDSNIGKPIRVDD
+298 YIDGNLGKPIRVDE
-312 LVDLVPMSRRTLEE
+312 LVALVPMSRRTLEE
-326 TFAKSMGTSIYRY
+326 TFSKSMGTSIYRY
-339 IIQTRVS
+339 IIQMRVN
-346 RFQELIH
+346 RFRDLIQ
-353 NGLPPTKA
+353 NGLPPTNA
-361 AMELGIEYKSL
+361 AMELGMEYKTL
-372 SRELK
+372 SREFK
-377 RISGLSPKEY
+377 RITGLSPKEY
-387 ASRKDLK
+387 AEKKDN